1 MWLFP
6 RDRRWDQDA
15 NRSLLKRPPGA
26 GLTLGR
32 PRGDRTAQIA
42 RCSRWRRGVQVFQVF
57 PSTLMLVRVSS
68 EDEAIYQCVA
78 ENSTG
83 SNQASASLAVTGD
96 PEPPLAPR
104 GLQAMAVSSSAIGVS
119 WEAPPSDRA
128 VIGYALPLRCPSG
141 LWEVGVGGWAGVPGP
156 SPRPGCYVP
165 GRAPHS
171 VPPACGDARWPLVLR
186 CSLCSSALSR
196 PSSNFCSPC
205 LLSSWAPGRAH
216 AYCAGWGWMCRG
228 EGCWV
233 AKPLCS

>member
-6 RDRRWDQDA
+6 RDRSWDQDA

-42 RCSRWRRGVQVFQVF
+42 RCSRWRRGVQVCQVF
-57 PSTLMLVRVSS
+57 PSTLMLVRVSA

-83 SNQASASLAVTGD
+83 SNRASARLAVTGD
-96 PEPPLAPR
+96 PEPPPAPR
-104 GLQAMAVSSSAIGVS
+104 GLQAMALSSSAIGVS
-119 WEAPPSDRA
+119 WEAPLSDRA

-165 GRAPHS
+165 GRAPLCPRPVGTLAGLWS
-171 VPPACGDARWPLVLR
+171 SDVSCVPRPFLVPAPTSAAR
-186 CSLCSSALSR
+186 A
-196 PSSNFCSPC
+196 CSPAGHQEG
-205 LLSSWAPGRAH
+205 LH
-216 AYCAGWGWMCRG
+216 AYHAGWGWMCRG
-228 EGCWV
+228 EGC
-233 AKPLCS
+233 